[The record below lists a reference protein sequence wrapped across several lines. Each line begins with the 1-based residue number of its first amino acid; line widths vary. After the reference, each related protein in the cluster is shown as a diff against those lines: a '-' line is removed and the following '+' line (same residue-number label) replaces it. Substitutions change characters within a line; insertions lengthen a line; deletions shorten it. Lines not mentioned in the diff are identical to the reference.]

1 MPHYRGGL
9 INSQRFQDINRAI
22 CHQFYDEVRQ
32 GWPVDSPGAKK
43 ELQHNAQ
50 RRVHRVV
57 HEVVASL
64 DREVKKLVS
73 TALQPR
79 RRDGDIDDEEHE
91 KVHKYVSRLLRERV
105 AQGPG
110 LETEGEKA
118 KWQSVALGE
127 VGKAIARLKEPRPNN
142 ADVSTSGQDSA
153 SDTEFEQALLAG
165 FS

>member
-1 MPHYRGGL
+1 M
-9 INSQRFQDINRAI
+9 
-22 CHQFYDEVRQ
+22 
-32 GWPVDSPGAKK
+32 
-43 ELQHNAQ
+43 
-50 RRVHRVV
+50 
-57 HEVVASL
+57 HEEVASL

-79 RRDGDIDDEEHE
+79 HHDGDIDHDEHE

-118 KWQSVALGE
+118 KWQSVALEE
-127 VGKAIARLKEPRPNN
+127 VGKAISGLKELRSSN
-142 ADVSTSGQDSA
+142 ADASTSGQDSA
-153 SDTEFEQALLAG
+153 SDADFEQALLAG